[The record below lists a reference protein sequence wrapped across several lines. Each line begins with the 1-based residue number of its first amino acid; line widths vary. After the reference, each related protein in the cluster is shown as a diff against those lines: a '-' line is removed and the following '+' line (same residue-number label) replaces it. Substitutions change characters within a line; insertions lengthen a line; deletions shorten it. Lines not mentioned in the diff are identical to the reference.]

1 MTKAC
6 STADRLIFE
15 IPSSSKDISS
25 NTVSSSS
32 GEIYKKKQ
40 KIILIRNIFT
50 SIFFIAI
57 FRNYQ

>member
-32 GEIYKKKQ
+32 GEIYKKKPE
-40 KIILIRNIFT
+40 
-50 SIFFIAI
+50 
-57 FRNYQ
+57 NYLDS